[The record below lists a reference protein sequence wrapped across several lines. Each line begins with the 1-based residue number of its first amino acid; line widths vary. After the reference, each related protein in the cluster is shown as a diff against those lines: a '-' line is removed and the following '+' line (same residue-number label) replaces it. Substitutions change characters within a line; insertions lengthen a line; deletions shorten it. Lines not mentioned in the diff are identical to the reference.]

1 MVSVFSPEKD
11 WISNE
16 TLKLFTDSSGNPE
29 LGCGVYFN
37 GLCAQLRWPHPW
49 RISHLMKNM

>member
-37 GLCAQLRWPHPW
+37 GLWAQLR
-49 RISHLMKNM
+49 